1 MSNPQEKNLAE
12 GVVDGLRD
20 VAEAGGIPVVEKTE
34 EEKKIS
40 AIKEAAKRDI
50 IRRATEYIQT
60 RPAERHGKKHLIREI
75 QEIVDTLQDAFVL
88 VVPQKDGV
96 PYSITFNPGEKAPE
110 DTHIPAA
117 DSPSQT
123 DA

>member
-1 MSNPQEKNLAE
+1 M
-12 GVVDGLRD
+12 DGLRD
-20 VAEAGGIPVVEKTE
+20 RAADGDIPVVEKTE
-34 EEKKIS
+34 EQKRIS
-40 AIKEAAKRDI
+40 AIKEAAKQDV

-96 PYSITFNPGEKAPE
+96 PYSITFNPGEAVPE
-110 DTHIPAA
+110 DTHIPAL
-117 DSPSQT
+117 DSQNEKTS
-123 DA
+123 